1 MSIQQMANT
10 VSLSA
15 RDVSLLT
22 LLSWTPATTSLLF
35 RARVTFAGDLFPDE
49 RRLRERLQTLSAV
62 GLARSWSTAHAG
74 GGLQKYYKL
83 TPLGFERLFGPE
95 AQKPPR
101 GFFVEISPSLF
112 EHTLNLAAVIVE
124 TICAAHAGRVSV
136 ERLFRENELTFSVGS
151 DHVQPDCF
159 VRFGFGGKPF
169 NVSFE
174 IDQGTESLESNAE
187 NSIRTK
193 LRIYDAYQDALLSEW
208 RAAGKTWEC
217 PRFRLAFIT
226 PSVDRVHHILATAA
240 RMTCN
245 GKRRLAF
252 AATRDSYLTESD
264 PLRSPIFLD
273 HTGQWQS
280 LVDLHPTSPHR
291 KEPVRL
297 KPLVA
302 GSTTIW

>member
-1 MSIQQMANT
+1 MANT

-15 RDVSLLT
+15 RDISLLT
-22 LLSWTPATTSLLF
+22 LLGWTPATTSLLF
-35 RARVTFAGDLFPDE
+35 RARVTYDGDLFPDE
-49 RRLRERLQTLSAV
+49 RRLRERLQTLSAA
-62 GLARSWSTAHAG
+62 GLVRSWSTAHAG

-83 TPLGFERLFGPE
+83 TPLGFERLYGPE
-95 AQKPPR
+95 VPKPPR
-101 GFFVEISPSLF
+101 SFFVEISPSLF

-124 TICAAHAGRVSV
+124 TIRASPAGRVQIQ
-136 ERLFRENELTFSVGS
+136 RLFRENELTFSVGS

-159 VRFGFGGKPF
+159 IRFGFGGKSF
-169 NVSFE
+169 NVAFE
-174 IDQGTESLESNAE
+174 IDQGTESLDSNAE

-193 LRIYDAYQDALLSEW
+193 LRIYDAYQDTLLSEW
-208 RAAGKTWEC
+208 RASGKTWER

-245 GKRRLAF
+245 GKRRLVF
-252 AATRDSYLTESD
+252 AATLDCYLTESD

-280 LVDLHPTSPHR
+280 LVDLHPTSPYR
-291 KEPVRL
+291 KQPVRL
-297 KPLVA
+297 KPLMV
-302 GSTTIW
+302 GSSQMW